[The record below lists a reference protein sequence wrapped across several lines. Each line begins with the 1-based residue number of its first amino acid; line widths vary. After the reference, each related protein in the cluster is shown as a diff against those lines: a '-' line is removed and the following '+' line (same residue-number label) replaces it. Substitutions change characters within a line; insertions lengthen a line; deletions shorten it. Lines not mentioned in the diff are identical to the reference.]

1 MRRLLALA
9 LCIAGVSLAA
19 DRPTPLKSGVE
30 FTGAD
35 ARALQADEFANPGM
49 LWVARGE
56 KLWSEPAGVSGKS
69 CADCH
74 ADAAKSMK
82 GVAARVVNLEGR
94 IENCR
99 TENQQAR
106 AFEPES
112 QGLLSLSAYVA
123 YQSRGMPIAIAET
136 PELLSSV
143 QRGRAIYHRRM
154 GQMNLSC
161 SQCHDDLWG
170 RKLAAETVSQ
180 GHPNGFPAYRLSWE
194 SVGSLARRI
203 RACYSGVRAEMP
215 EYGSPDLLDLQAY
228 LAWRAQGL
236 GIEAPGVRR

>member
-1 MRRLLALA
+1 MWARFLLL
-9 LCIAGVSLAA
+9 IPVTAGIQAQTPQPPRSGIEFQSA
-19 DRPTPLKSGVE
+19 DV
-30 FTGAD
+30 
-35 ARALQADEFANPGM
+35 RALQADEFANPGM

-56 KLWSEPAGVSGKS
+56 KLWSEPAGIAGKS

-74 ADAAKSMK
+74 GDAVKSMK
-82 GVAARVVNLEGR
+82 GVAARAVNLEGR
-94 IENCR
+94 IESCR
-99 TENQQAR
+99 TEHQQAR

-123 YQSRGMPIAIAET
+123 FQSRGMPI
-136 PELLSSV
+136 SV
-143 QRGRAIYHRRM
+143 PGTADVVASVERGRAIYHRRM

-161 SQCHDDLWG
+161 SQCHDDHWG

-203 RACYSGVRAEMP
+203 RACYSGIRAEMP
-215 EYGSPDLLDLQAY
+215 EYGSPDLQDLQAY

-236 GIEAPGVRR
+236 AMESPAVRR

>member
-1 MRRLLALA
+1 MKRLLALA
-9 LCIAGVSLAA
+9 FLAGAALAA

-56 KLWSEPAGVSGKS
+56 KLWSEPAGIAGKS

-74 ADAAKSMK
+74 GDAVKSMK
-82 GVAARVVNLEGR
+82 GVAARAVNLDGR

-99 TENQQAR
+99 TEQQQAR

-123 YQSRGMPIAIAET
+123 FQSRGMPISIPGTADVQA
-136 PELLSSV
+136 SV
-143 QRGRAIYHRRM
+143 ERGRGIYHRRM

-161 SQCHDDLWG
+161 SQCHDDHWG

-203 RACYSGVRAEMP
+203 RACYSGIRAEMP
-215 EYGSPDLLDLQAY
+215 EYGSPDLQDLQAY

-236 GIEAPGVRR
+236 AMESPAVRR

>member
-1 MRRLLALA
+1 VKRLLALLLLPVA
-9 LCIAGVSLAA
+9 AAAG

-56 KLWSEPAGVSGKS
+56 KLWSEPAGMSGKS

-74 ADAAKSMK
+74 GEAATRMK
-82 GVAARVVNLEGR
+82 GVAARTVNLEGR
-94 IENCR
+94 IESCR
-99 TENQQAR
+99 TAQQQAR

-123 YQSRGMPIAIAET
+123 HQSRGLPISVPET
-136 PELLSSV
+136 ADMQAAVE
-143 QRGRAIYHRRM
+143 RGRAIYHRRM

-161 SQCHDDLWG
+161 SQCHDDRWG
-170 RKLAAETVSQ
+170 RRLAAETVSQ

-203 RACYSGVRAEMP
+203 RACYSGIRAEMP

-236 GIEAPGVRR
+236 AMESPGVRR